1 MNVEWFYV
9 DDRSVCAV
17 VEQDLQDFFRITKMN
32 TVAVAQAPRTLIAD
46 DQPDVLA
53 ALRLLLKGAGYQ
65 TEAADSPAAVLDAIR
80 HEKFD
85 LVLMDLNYARDT
97 TSGKEG
103 LDLIE
108 RIHALDH
115 DLPIVVMTAWATV
128 DLAVESMRL
137 GVRDFVQKPWEN
149 SRLLRKL
156 KTQIDYG
163 RRQRDREAATQ
174 RRERQLK
181 LDLEEAREIQRGLMP
196 RKMPHL
202 HGFSIA
208 NAWQPA
214 RGVSGDYLAA
224 FKLDDA
230 HAALCVADVAGKGF
244 PAALLMS
251 NMQAALKSL
260 ASQSIS
266 PSELCGKLNKLMCGN
281 TPLRKFITCFYGE
294 LDIATRK
301 LTFTNAGHNPPMLV
315 HRDGACVRLEEGG
328 RVIGAFCD
336 STYTQ
341 QEIRVYE
348 GDKLLLFTDGVTEAR
363 NADGEEFGDARLQEC
378 LRSYIGRNAA
388 ELRTLILDE
397 VTEFC
402 DGNFDD
408 DATLMVLIAS

>member
-1 MNVEWFYV
+1 M
-9 DDRSVCAV
+9 
-17 VEQDLQDFFRITKMN
+17 MN
-32 TVAVAQAPRTLIAD
+32 TVAAQAPRTLIAD

-65 TEAADSPAAVLDAIR
+65 TEAADSPAAVLDAIQ

-115 DLPIVVMTAWATV
+115 DLPIIVMTAWATV

-149 SRLLRKL
+149 SGLLRKL

-163 RRQRDREAATQ
+163 RRLRDREAATQ
-174 RRERQLK
+174 SREKQMK
-181 LDLEEAREIQRGLMP
+181 LELDEAREIQRGLMP
-196 RKMPHL
+196 RRMPHL
-202 HGFSIA
+202 QGFSIA

-224 FKLDDA
+224 FKLDDSR
-230 HAALCVADVAGKGF
+230 AALCVADVAGKGF

-260 ASQSIS
+260 ASESIS
-266 PSELCGKLNKLMCGN
+266 PSVLCEKLNKLMCGN
-281 TPLRKFITCFYGE
+281 TPLRKFITCFYSE
-294 LDIATRK
+294 LDFITRK

-315 HRDGACVRLEEGG
+315 RPDGECIHLEEGG

-336 STYTQ
+336 STFTQ
-341 QEIRVYE
+341 QEIQLYP

-363 NADGEEFGDARLQEC
+363 NAHGEEFGEQRLREC
-378 LRSYIGRNAA
+378 LRSYAGRNAA
-388 ELRTLILDE
+388 ELRTLILNT
-397 VTEFC
+397 VTAFC
-402 DGNFDD
+402 AGNFDD
-408 DATLMVLIAS
+408 DATLMILIAD

>member
-1 MNVEWFYV
+1 MTSE
-9 DDRSVCAV
+9 VCSQAQNRIYRIF
-17 VEQDLQDFFRITKMN
+17 QDYKMN
-32 TVAVAQAPRTLIAD
+32 TVAAQTPRTLIAD

-103 LDLIE
+103 LDLIS
-108 RIHALDH
+108 RIQALDH

-163 RRQRDREAATQ
+163 RRLRDREAAQ
-174 RRERQLK
+174 QSRERQLK
-181 LDLEEAREIQRGLMP
+181 LELDEAREIQRGLMP
-196 RKMPHL
+196 RRMPHL
-202 HGFSIA
+202 YGFSIA

-230 HAALCVADVAGKGF
+230 RAALCVADVAGKGF

-251 NMQAALKSL
+251 NMQAALQSL
-260 ASQSIS
+260 ASENIS
-266 PSELCGKLNKLMCGN
+266 PSELCGKLNLLMCGN
-281 TPLRKFITCFYGE
+281 TPLRKFITCFYSE
-294 LDIATRK
+294 LHIITRK
-301 LTFTNAGHNPPMLV
+301 LTFTNAGHNPPMLMR
-315 HRDGACVRLEEGG
+315 RDGECILLEEGG

-341 QEIRVYE
+341 QEIQLYD

-363 NADGEEFGDARLQEC
+363 NAAGDEFGEQRLQAC
-378 LRSYIGRNAA
+378 LRSYVGRNAA

-397 VTEFC
+397 VTAFC
-402 DGNFDD
+402 DGTFDD
-408 DATLMVLIAS
+408 DATLMVLIAN

>member
-1 MNVEWFYV
+1 MV
-9 DDRSVCAV
+9 
-17 VEQDLQDFFRITKMN
+17 N
-32 TVAVAQAPRTLIAD
+32 TLAAQTPRTLIAD

-65 TEAADSPAAVLDAIR
+65 TEAADSPAAVLNAIQ

-115 DLPIVVMTAWATV
+115 ALPIIVMTAWATV

-149 SRLLRKL
+149 SGLLRKL

-163 RRQRDREAATQ
+163 RRLRDREAATQ
-174 RRERQLK
+174 SRERQLK

-202 HGFSIA
+202 NGFSLA

-224 FKLDDA
+224 FKLDDSR
-230 HAALCVADVAGKGF
+230 AALCVADVAGKGF

-251 NMQAALKSL
+251 NMQASLKSL
-260 ASQSIS
+260 SSEGMS
-266 PSELCGKLNKLMCGN
+266 PSELCSKLNKLMCGN
-281 TPLRKFITCFYGE
+281 TPLRKFITCFYSE
-294 LDIATRK
+294 LDLATRK
-301 LTFTNAGHNPPMLV
+301 LTFTNAGHNSPMLV
-315 HRDGACVRLEEGG
+315 RRGGECIRLEEGG

-336 STYTQ
+336 STFTEREVQ
-341 QEIRVYE
+341 LYE

-363 NADGEEFGDARLQEC
+363 NAEGEEFGDHRLLEF
-378 LRSYIGRNAA
+378 LRSYVGRNAA
-388 ELRTLILDE
+388 ELRMLILDA
-397 VTEFC
+397 VTDFC
-402 DGNFDD
+402 GGNFDD
-408 DATLMVLIAS
+408 DATLMIAIAN

>member
-1 MNVEWFYV
+1 
-9 DDRSVCAV
+9 
-17 VEQDLQDFFRITKMN
+17 MN
-32 TVAVAQAPRTLIAD
+32 TVARTLIAD

-65 TEAADSPAAVLDAIR
+65 TEAADSPAAVLDAIK

-108 RIHALDH
+108 RIHAVDH
-115 DLPIVVMTAWATV
+115 ALPIIVMTAWATV

-149 SRLLRKL
+149 SGLLRKL
-156 KTQIDYG
+156 KTHIDYG
-163 RRQRDREAATQ
+163 RRLRDREAATQ
-174 RRERQLK
+174 SHERQLK
-181 LDLEEAREIQRGLMP
+181 LELDEAREIQRGLMP

-202 HGFSIA
+202 HGFSLA

-224 FKLDDA
+224 FKLDNA
-230 HAALCVADVAGKGF
+230 RAALCVADVAGKGF

-251 NMQAALKSL
+251 NMQASLKSL
-260 ASQSIS
+260 ASEGMS
-266 PSELCGKLNKLMCGN
+266 PSELCSKLNQLMCGN
-281 TPLRKFITCFYGE
+281 TPLRKFITCFYSE

-315 HRDGACVRLEEGG
+315 RRDGECIRLEEGG

-336 STYTQ
+336 STFTEREVQLYQ
-341 QEIRVYE
+341 

-363 NADGEEFGDARLQEC
+363 NAEGEEFGDQRLLEC
-378 LRSYIGRNAA
+378 LRSYVGCNAA
-388 ELRTLILDE
+388 ELRMLILDA

-408 DATLMVLIAS
+408 DATLMILVASTDFTDFSV

>member
-1 MNVEWFYV
+1 
-9 DDRSVCAV
+9 
-17 VEQDLQDFFRITKMN
+17 MN
-32 TVAVAQAPRTLIAD
+32 TVVAAQAPRTLIAD

-65 TEAADSPAAVLDAIR
+65 TEAADSPAAVLDAIQ

-163 RRQRDREAATQ
+163 RSQRDRQAATQ
-174 RRERQLK
+174 NHERLLK
-181 LDLEEAREIQRGLMP
+181 LELEEAREIQRGLMP

-202 HGFSIA
+202 QGFSIA
-208 NAWQPA
+208 SAWQPA
-214 RGVSGDYLAA
+214 REVSGDYLAA
-224 FKLDDA
+224 FKFEDA
-230 HAALCVADVAGKGF
+230 RATLCVADVAGKGF

-260 ASQSIS
+260 TAESIS
-266 PSELCGKLNKLMCGN
+266 PSELCWKLNKLMCGN
-281 TPLRKFITCFYGE
+281 TPLRKFITCFYSE
-294 LDIATRK
+294 LNIATRK
-301 LTFTNAGHNPPMLV
+301 LTFTNAGHNPPMLMR
-315 HRDGACVRLEEGG
+315 RDGECIRLEEGG

-336 STYTQ
+336 STFTQ
-341 QEIRVYE
+341 QEIQLYE

-363 NADGEEFGDARLQEC
+363 NAAGDEFGDERLQEC
-378 LRSYIGRNAA
+378 LRAYAGRNAA

>member
-1 MNVEWFYV
+1 
-9 DDRSVCAV
+9 
-17 VEQDLQDFFRITKMN
+17 MN
-32 TVAVAQAPRTLIAD
+32 TVAIAQAPRTLIAD

-65 TEAADSPAAVLDAIR
+65 TEAADSPAAVLDAIT

-115 DLPIVVMTAWATV
+115 DLPIIVMTAWATV

-149 SRLLRKL
+149 SGLLRKL

-163 RRQRDREAATQ
+163 RRLRDREAATQ
-174 RRERQLK
+174 SRERQLK
-181 LDLEEAREIQRGLMP
+181 LELDEAREIQRELMP
-196 RKMPHL
+196 AKMPQL

-224 FKLDDA
+224 FKFSESR
-230 HAALCVADVAGKGF
+230 AALCVADVAGKGV

-251 NMQAALKSL
+251 NMQAVLKSW
-260 ASQSIS
+260 ASEQMA
-266 PSELCGKLNKLMCGN
+266 PSELCARLNKLMCAN
-281 TPLRKFITCFYGE
+281 TPLRKFITCFYSD
-294 LDIATRK
+294 LDIARRK

-315 HRDGACVRLEEGG
+315 RRNCECVRLDEGG
-328 RVIGAFCD
+328 PVIGAFPD
-336 STYTQ
+336 STFVQ
-341 QEIRVYE
+341 REVQLLE
-348 GDKLLLFTDGVTEAR
+348 GDKLLLFTDGVTEAC
-363 NADGEEFGDARLQEC
+363 NVAGEEFGDERLQKC
-378 LRSYIGRNAA
+378 LRSYAGRNAA
-388 ELRTLILDE
+388 ELRTLILND

-402 DGNFDD
+402 AGNFDD
-408 DATLMVLIAS
+408 DATLMILIAY